1 VVYLLSLNRFTNDN
15 DRLIE
20 FSLHLQIVP
29 SSVDFILIKLVA
41 VRRDVYRVTID
52 LFDNAFESVLVG
64 IDCATNRKSFS
75 DYGSY
80 SFEAERRGQLEL
92 RECR

>member
-1 VVYLLSLNRFTNDN
+1 
-15 DRLIE
+15 
-20 FSLHLQIVP
+20 
-29 SSVDFILIKLVA
+29 
-41 VRRDVYRVTID
+41 
-52 LFDNAFESVLVG
+52 LFDNAFESDLVG
-64 IDCATNRKSFS
+64 IDCAMNRKSFS